1 MCLIQ
6 AVQLILDQCS
16 GAVVNEV
23 EGLVVEVLET
33 DQSGCKASG
42 ETPGNLR

>member
-1 MCLIQ
+1 MMCLIQ

-23 EGLVVEVLET
+23 EGLVVEVYELSESQQLT
-33 DQSGCKASG
+33 V
-42 ETPGNLR
+42 L